1 MRKFVGLLLIAIMIG
16 SCEDVVELDLNNA
29 DPRLVIDASIE
40 LEEDRTTFARVL
52 LTRTADFYTEGN
64 PVVEGAMITI
74 DDDQGNNY
82 VLTDVGF
89 GLYSAEIRTAEDGI
103 SYTLRIEEGNNIYTA
118 TEQLVRTSPL
128 IEVEQEIVTGFGDDV
143 LKLTGFYNDPPGLG
157 NYYLFEYEDPLNQ
170 QVDVGDD
177 EFLDGNTSP
186 TIFFFEDFEA
196 GDLATF
202 RSKGIDQECYNFYR
216 KLLDQSGEGSGGGPF
231 STPPATVRGNII
243 NSTNPERYPFGY
255 FRVSE
260 VFTLEYTIQPT
271 D

>member
-1 MRKFVGLLLIAIMIG
+1 MKKILTLGLSLFILW
-16 SCEDVVELDLNNA
+16 SCEDVVQLDLNNA

-40 LEEDRTTFARVL
+40 LEEDGTTIASVL
-52 LTRTADFYTEGN
+52 LTRTADFYTEDN
-64 PVVEGAMITI
+64 PVVEGALITI

-82 VLTDVGF
+82 VLTNVGF
-89 GLYSAEIRTAEDGI
+89 GLYSAEIRTAEDGVF
-103 SYTLRIEEGNNIYTA
+103 YTLRIEEGNNLYTA
-118 TEQLVRTSPL
+118 TAQLVRTSPL

-143 LKLTGFYNDPPGLG
+143 LKLTAFYNDPPGLG
-157 NYYLFEYEDPLNQ
+157 NYYLFEYEDPLNE

-186 TIFFFEDFEA
+186 TIFFFDDFEA

-202 RSKGIDQECYNFYR
+202 RSKGIDQECFNFYR

-243 NSTNPERYPFGY
+243 NETDPDDFPFGY